1 MVLTARLIQAPFV
14 MRKRVQI
21 LIADDQ
27 APMRRIIAGLI
38 SQRPEWELC
47 AEAVD
52 GQEAVEFAKS
62 FCPDVAILDVQMP
75 RLNGLEAAKEILQ
88 HCPNAIIVSDSL
100 HDMNLFV
107 EQLKEIG
114 VKAFVDKLWLGT
126 DLLPTVEAV
135 LNGETRFPSLT
146 SASY

>member
-1 MVLTARLIQAPFV
+1 MIH
-14 MRKRVQI
+14 KRTQI
-21 LIADDQ
+21 LIADDHELT
-27 APMRRIIAGLI
+27 RRILANLI

-52 GQEAVEFAKS
+52 GQEAVEFADIH
-62 FCPDVAILDVQMP
+62 CPDVAILDMQMP
-75 RLNGLEAAKEILQ
+75 RLNGLEAARLILEN
-88 HCPNAIIVSDSL
+88 CPDAIVISDSL

-114 VKAFVDKLWLGT
+114 VKGFVDKRRLGT

-135 LNGETRFPSLT
+135 LKGETRFPTLIPMT
-146 SASY
+146 V